1 MSELRHLFAL
11 MVSSQRKYVDPSKA
25 VDILKEAFA
34 ATAATGVGDSQ
45 QVNNRLWF
53 LLQVFVITNRCGVLL
68 LVWETSSNSLFV
80 TILEWN
86 LCIFV

>member
-45 QVNNRLWF
+45 QVNNRLLF
-53 LLQVFVITNRCGVLL
+53 LLQM
-68 LVWETSSNSLFV
+68 
-80 TILEWN
+80 LEMPTGINIVVSCYRFGRPFQFMSCYNIQWN
-86 LCIFV
+86 L